1 MFRKKEDVLGKV
13 VQLLSAQDSPKN
25 VRTVKDL
32 MLDQGAFPLD
42 AQPLV
47 KLLNARFQEAERLVR
62 MEEDKLLLVNQ
73 IIKSGMWYFFFDDR
87 GEIMGV
93 RWSDEFRKM
102 IGYRDT
108 SDFPDT
114 TEAWADKLHPEDK
127 EKTLSLFGKTL
138 ADKSNRTKY
147 DVEYRL
153 ETRSGEWRWFRAAGE
168 VSRSATGLPELFIG
182 IFIDITEQR
191 NTAEELSVSKLR
203 SQVIDSTLAE
213 GSWSMEIVEG
223 DLANPKNPV
232 WFSDQFR
239 QLLGYRDKQDFP
251 NLLDS
256 WTNNLHPEDK
266 PQVWDA
272 FSRHVNDYTDRT
284 PFDLEYRLR
293 HRDGEWRWFH
303 VVGKTVRKEDGT
315 PIIVAGS
322 ILDIT
327 ESKHNREIF
336 ETKMGGHLS
345 ELNQGLANIA
355 NKIDHATMQMQE
367 VSVAQEEISQEAALL
382 KEAVDEALDIIDIIQ
397 GVAGQTNLLSL
408 NASIE
413 AARAGDGG
421 RGFAVVAEEVRKL
434 SLETNETSQKISR
447 NLNNMSSS
455 IHDVLD
461 KIVEINTRVSDQS
474 SGMENINATV
484 EELTAL
490 SEQIKQISKSLF
502 SK

>member
-13 VQLLSAQDSPKN
+13 VQLLSVQDTPKN

-42 AQPLV
+42 SQPLV
-47 KLLNARFQEAERLVR
+47 ELMNARFQEAERLVR

-73 IIKSGMWYFFFDDR
+73 IIKSGMWYFFFDER

-127 EKTLSLFGKTL
+127 EKTLSLFEKTL

-153 ETRSGEWRWFRAAGE
+153 QTRSGEWRWFRAAGE

-203 SQVIDSTLAE
+203 SQTIDSTLAE

-239 QLLGYRDKQDFP
+239 QLLGYRDK
-251 NLLDS
+251 
-256 WTNNLHPEDK
+256 
-266 PQVWDA
+266 
-272 FSRHVNDYTDRT
+272 
-284 PFDLEYRLR
+284 
-293 HRDGEWRWFH
+293 
-303 VVGKTVRKEDGT
+303 
-315 PIIVAGS
+315 
-322 ILDIT
+322 
-327 ESKHNREIF
+327 
-336 ETKMGGHLS
+336 
-345 ELNQGLANIA
+345 
-355 NKIDHATMQMQE
+355 
-367 VSVAQEEISQEAALL
+367 
-382 KEAVDEALDIIDIIQ
+382 
-397 GVAGQTNLLSL
+397 
-408 NASIE
+408 
-413 AARAGDGG
+413 
-421 RGFAVVAEEVRKL
+421 
-434 SLETNETSQKISR
+434 
-447 NLNNMSSS
+447 
-455 IHDVLD
+455 
-461 KIVEINTRVSDQS
+461 
-474 SGMENINATV
+474 
-484 EELTAL
+484 
-490 SEQIKQISKSLF
+490 
-502 SK
+502 

>member
-1 MFRKKEDVLGKV
+1 
-13 VQLLSAQDSPKN
+13 
-25 VRTVKDL
+25 
-32 MLDQGAFPLD
+32 
-42 AQPLV
+42 
-47 KLLNARFQEAERLVR
+47 
-62 MEEDKLLLVNQ
+62 
-73 IIKSGMWYFFFDDR
+73 
-87 GEIMGV
+87 
-93 RWSDEFRKM
+93 
-102 IGYRDT
+102 
-108 SDFPDT
+108 
-114 TEAWADKLHPEDK
+114 
-127 EKTLSLFGKTL
+127 
-138 ADKSNRTKY
+138 
-147 DVEYRL
+147 
-153 ETRSGEWRWFRAAGE
+153 
-168 VSRSATGLPELFIG
+168 
-182 IFIDITEQR
+182 
-191 NTAEELSVSKLR
+191 
-203 SQVIDSTLAE
+203 
-213 GSWSMEIVEG
+213 MEIVEG
-223 DLANPKNPV
+223 DLANPKNTV

-256 WTNNLHPEDK
+256 WTNNLYPEDK

-303 VVGKTVRKEDGT
+303 AVGKTVRKEDGT

>member
-153 ETRSGEWRWFRAAGE
+153 ET
-168 VSRSATGLPELFIG
+168 
-182 IFIDITEQR
+182 
-191 NTAEELSVSKLR
+191 
-203 SQVIDSTLAE
+203 
-213 GSWSMEIVEG
+213 
-223 DLANPKNPV
+223 
-232 WFSDQFR
+232 
-239 QLLGYRDKQDFP
+239 
-251 NLLDS
+251 
-256 WTNNLHPEDK
+256 
-266 PQVWDA
+266 
-272 FSRHVNDYTDRT
+272 
-284 PFDLEYRLR
+284 
-293 HRDGEWRWFH
+293 
-303 VVGKTVRKEDGT
+303 
-315 PIIVAGS
+315 
-322 ILDIT
+322 
-327 ESKHNREIF
+327 
-336 ETKMGGHLS
+336 
-345 ELNQGLANIA
+345 
-355 NKIDHATMQMQE
+355 
-367 VSVAQEEISQEAALL
+367 
-382 KEAVDEALDIIDIIQ
+382 
-397 GVAGQTNLLSL
+397 
-408 NASIE
+408 
-413 AARAGDGG
+413 
-421 RGFAVVAEEVRKL
+421 
-434 SLETNETSQKISR
+434 
-447 NLNNMSSS
+447 
-455 IHDVLD
+455 
-461 KIVEINTRVSDQS
+461 
-474 SGMENINATV
+474 
-484 EELTAL
+484 
-490 SEQIKQISKSLF
+490 
-502 SK
+502 